1 MGKSTICLMVIAL
14 WVVLVFAIAMV
25 LTDEE
30 QPQERKKPFE
40 WVVDDSSVSNLV
52 SAQILRRYSSRHS
65 TQHHSGPMRIRSP
78 PWGCTGSD
86 GLQW

>member
-52 SAQILRRYSSRHS
+52 SAQILRRYSSCSWHS

-78 PWGCTGSD
+78 PWGAYRF
-86 GLQW
+86 